1 MISKI
6 FIERPRL
13 ASVVSIVIV
22 IAGFLA
28 IFVMPVTQYPNISPP
43 TVQVSASYPGADS
56 TALAE
61 TVGAPL
67 ERAINGVEGM
77 LYMSSSSSNQGTYSL
92 TITFAIGTDPDIA
105 QVNVSNRV
113 QLATPQ
119 LPTSVVDQ
127 GVTIRTQSPNF
138 LMAVAFPIDPD
149 SDLSPVDAA
158 SYVST
163 NLTTAVQRID
173 GVGNAQ
179 VLGPSN
185 YAMRIWTDPE
195 KLAQFSLSPSDV
207 ADAIRSQNL
216 AAALGQI
223 GGAPAVE
230 GQSVVYTVTGQGRL
244 SEPEEFERI
253 VIRTGENGGLIRV
266 SDVARVE
273 LGAQDYATNSFLGD
287 RPSLTMQVNQAPG
300 ANAIATVN
308 EIRADLEER
317 AGSFPEGLSYDV
329 VYDTTA
335 YVRVTIEEIVK
346 TLLLTAGII
355 VVVVFTFLQGFR
367 ATIIPLIAIPV
378 SLIGT
383 FAALLAIGFS
393 INVITLL
400 ALILAIGIVVDDA
413 ILVVENARR
422 VMEENPEMERRTA
435 VTQAMGEI
443 TGPIISTTLVLLA
456 VFLPT
461 AFLPGISGQL
471 YRQFGLS
478 LSISILLSS
487 LVALTLTPA
496 LCGVMLQ
503 RTDKPAWIF
512 RKFNGLLYWSRDVY
526 GKVVS
531 FFVTRGILA
540 MAVLGLGIFLAASTY
555 LKLPTELVPAEDQG
569 AILVDVGLPDGASLQ
584 RTTEAM
590 QEISDIIQ
598 NTDGVE
604 NTIAVA
610 GFSFLGGSR
619 SSVGIAIATLQP
631 WGERRDLFT
640 ILGQLNGQ
648 FATLPG
654 LQIQAFP
661 PPSIPGTGSV
671 GGFSAQILA
680 TQGQDAVEVA
690 QVARGYVAALNQEAA
705 VGGARTTFSA
715 DVPRL
720 FVNVDRE
727 RAEQLGLS
735 VASIYDSLGST
746 LGAGFVNQFLYEGR
760 VYQVRQQSDSQ
771 FRSQPDDITSI
782 YVKNR
787 TGGVVPLSATADVE
801 TTFGPYILPRFNL
814 FTAAEISGQPAQGFS
829 SGEALEA
836 LQRVAGENLPEG
848 YELALSG
855 ASYQQQAAGNVTFI
869 AFGLAFVFA
878 FLFLVGQFESW
889 LQPLAIMLSVLI
901 AGAGAALSLA
911 FFGFTASVYAQI
923 GLVMLIGLAA
933 KNAILIV
940 EFAKNRHE
948 EGMSITDAAT
958 MGARQRYR
966 AVLMTALAF
975 VFGMLPLVL
984 ASGAGAA
991 ARNAIGTAAM
1001 GGMIA
1006 ATFLGILIIPAIYAV
1021 LERLGEGKRGVL
1033 WGRERDDEDSGEDNS
1048 EDGGERAAGG

>member
-6 FIERPRL
+6 FIQRPRL
-13 ASVVSIVIV
+13 AAVVSIVITL
-22 IAGFLA
+22 AGILA
-28 IFVMPVTQYPNISPP
+28 IFVLPVTQYPNISPP

-56 TALAE
+56 TVLAE

-92 TITFAIGTDPDIA
+92 SITFAIGTDPDIA

-138 LMAVAFPIDPD
+138 LLAVAFPVDPD
-149 SDLSPVDAA
+149 SDLSLIDAA

-163 NLTTAVQRID
+163 NLTTAVSRIS

-185 YAMRIWTDPE
+185 YAMRIWTDPD
-195 KLAQFSLSPSDV
+195 KLSQFNLSPSDV
-207 ADAIRSQNL
+207 ANAIREENL
-216 AAALGQI
+216 AAALGQV
-223 GGAPAVE
+223 GGAPAVD
-230 GQSVVYTVTGQGRL
+230 GQSVVYTVTAQGRL
-244 SEPEEFERI
+244 SDPEAFGDI
-253 VIRTGENGGLIRV
+253 VVRAGENGGLVRV
-266 SDVARVE
+266 RDVARVE
-273 LGAQDYATNSFLGD
+273 LGAQDYSTNSFLGD
-287 RPSLTMQVNQAPG
+287 RPSLTMQVNQSPG
-300 ANAIATVN
+300 ANAISTVD
-308 EIRADLEER
+308 EVRRELEARQE
-317 AGSFPEGLSYDV
+317 SFPEGMSYEV
-329 VYDTTA
+329 VYDTTE

-346 TLLLTAGII
+346 TLLLTAAII
-355 VVVVFTFLQGFR
+355 VVVVFTFLQGVR

-378 SLIGT
+378 SLVGT

-413 ILVVENARR
+413 ILVVENATR
-422 VMEENPEMERRTA
+422 VMEENPDLSRKDA
-435 VTQAMGEI
+435 VTKAMAEI

-456 VFLPT
+456 VFLPV

-478 LSISILLSS
+478 LSISIVLSS
-487 LVALTLTPA
+487 VVALTLTPA
-496 LCGVMLQ
+496 LCGVML
-503 RTDKPAWIF
+503 KPQDQPMWIF
-512 RKFNGLLYWSRDVY
+512 RKFNQILFWSRDVY
-526 GKVVS
+526 GGVVN
-531 FFVTRGILA
+531 FFVVRGLLA
-540 MAVLGLGIFLAASTY
+540 IAVLGIAIFIAASTY
-555 LKLPTELVPAEDQG
+555 LRLPTELVPSEDQG
-569 AILVDVGLPDGASLQ
+569 AILVDVSLPDGASLQ
-584 RTTEAM
+584 RSTEAM
-590 QEISDIIQ
+590 QEVSDIIQ
-598 NTDGVE
+598 NTEGVE
-604 NTIAVA
+604 NVISVA

-619 SSVGIAIATLQP
+619 SSVGIAIATLAP

-648 FATLPG
+648 FQTLPG
-654 LQIQAFP
+654 LQVQAFP
-661 PPSIPGTGSV
+661 PPAIPGTGSV

-680 TQGQDAVEVA
+680 TEGQPAVEVA
-690 QVARGYVAALNQEAA
+690 QVARSFLSTANQDPAI
-705 VGGARTTFSA
+705 GGARTTFSA
-715 DVPRL
+715 DVPRI
-720 FVNVDRE
+720 FVDIDRE

-735 VASIYDSLGST
+735 VASIYETLGQT
-746 LGAGFVNQFLYEGR
+746 LGASFVNQFVYEGR
-760 VYQVRQQSDSQ
+760 VYQVRLQGDDR
-771 FRSQPDDITSI
+771 FRSQPDDITQI
-782 YVKNR
+782 YAQNR
-787 TGGVVPLSATADVE
+787 NGGAVPLSAVADLE
-801 TTFGPYILPRFNL
+801 TRFGPYILPRFNL
-814 FTAAEISGQPAQGFS
+814 FTAASVSGQPAEGYS

-836 LQRVAGENLPEG
+836 LKRVASEQLPQG
-848 YELALSG
+848 YELAFSG
-855 ASYQQQAAGNVTFI
+855 ASYQQQQAGNVTFI
-869 AFGLAFVFA
+869 AFALAFVFA
-878 FLFLVGQFESW
+878 YLFLVGQFESW

-901 AGAGAALSLA
+901 AGAGAAVTLTL
-911 FFGFTASVYAQI
+911 FGFTASVYAQI

-940 EFAKNRHE
+940 EFAKNRHAD
-948 EGMSITDAAT
+948 GMPITEAAN
-958 MGARQRYR
+958 MGAKQRYR

-975 VFGMLPLVL
+975 VFGMVPLVI

-991 ARNAIGTAAM
+991 ARNAIGSAAM

-1021 LERLGEGKRGVL
+1021 LERLGSRKSGVF
-1033 WGRERDDEDSGEDNS
+1033 WGREDKGDWNEEDCETASD
-1048 EDGGERAAGG
+1048 

>member
-1 MISKI
+1 MISKL

-22 IAGFLA
+22 LAGLLA
-28 IFVMPVTQYPNISPP
+28 IFTMPVTQYPNISPP

-56 TALAE
+56 TVLAE

-92 TITFAIGTDPDIA
+92 SITFAIGTDPDIA

-138 LMAVAFPIDPD
+138 LLAVAFPVDPE
-149 SDLSPVDAA
+149 SDLSLIDAA

-185 YAMRIWTDPE
+185 YAMRVWTDPD
-195 KLAQFSLSPSDV
+195 KLAQFRLSPSDV
-207 ADAIRSQNL
+207 ADAIREENL
-216 AAALGQI
+216 AAALGQV
-223 GGAPAVE
+223 GGAPAVD
-230 GQSVVYTVTGQGRL
+230 GQSVVYTVTAQGRL
-244 SEPEEFERI
+244 SDPEAFGDI
-253 VIRTGENGGLIRV
+253 VVRAGDNGGLVRV
-266 SDVARVE
+266 RDVARVE

-287 RPSLTMQVNQAPG
+287 RPSLTMQVNQSPG

-308 EIRADLEER
+308 AVREELAAR
-317 AGSFPEGLSYDV
+317 QESFPEGLDYEV
-329 VYDTTA
+329 VYDTTE
-335 YVRVTIEEIVK
+335 YVRITIQEIIK
-346 TLLLTAGII
+346 TLLLTAAII
-355 VVVVFTFLQGFR
+355 VVVVFTFLQGIR

-413 ILVVENARR
+413 ILVVENSTR
-422 VMEENPEMERRTA
+422 VMEENPDLTRRQA
-435 VTQAMGEI
+435 VTKSMGEI

-456 VFLPT
+456 VFLPV

-478 LSISILLSS
+478 LSISIVLSS
-487 LVALTLTPA
+487 VVALTLTPA
-496 LCGVMLQ
+496 LCGVMLKP
-503 RTDKPAWIF
+503 RSRPAWIF
-512 RKFNGLLYWSRDVY
+512 RKFNQVLFWSRDVY
-526 GKVVS
+526 GHVVG
-531 FFVTRGILA
+531 FFVRRGVLA
-540 MAVLGLGIFLAASTY
+540 FAVLGIAIFVAATTY
-555 LKLPTELVPAEDQG
+555 LRLPTELVPAEDQG
-569 AILVDVGLPDGASLQ
+569 AILVDVSLPDGASLQ
-584 RTTEAM
+584 RSTEAM
-590 QEISDIIQ
+590 QEVSDIIQ

-604 NTIAVA
+604 NVISVA

-619 SSVGIAIATLQP
+619 SSVGIAIATLEP

-640 ILGQLNGQ
+640 ILGEVNGQ
-648 FATLPG
+648 LQTLPG
-654 LQIQAFP
+654 LQVQAFP

-680 TQGQDAVEVA
+680 TEGQPAVEVA
-690 QVARGYVAALNQEAA
+690 QVARSFLAAANQQAA
-705 VGGARTTFSA
+705 IGGARTTFSA
-715 DVPRL
+715 DVPRIFL
-720 FVNVDRE
+720 DIDRE

-735 VASIYDSLGST
+735 VAAIYDTLGQT
-746 LGAGFVNQFLYEGR
+746 LGAGFVNQFIYEGR
-760 VYQVRQQSDSQ
+760 VYQVRIQGQEA
-771 FRSQPDDITSI
+771 FRSQPRDVTEL
-782 YVKNR
+782 YVQNR
-787 TGGVVPLSATADVE
+787 TGGAVPLSAVGELE
-801 TTFGPYILPRFNL
+801 TRFGPYILPRFNL
-814 FTAAEISGQPAQGFS
+814 FTAAEISGQPAAGYS

-836 LQRVAGENLPEG
+836 LQQVADTDLPEG
-848 YELALSG
+848 YELAFSG
-855 ASYQQQAAGNVTFI
+855 ASYQQQQAGNVTFI

-878 FLFLVGQFESW
+878 YLFLVGQFESW
-889 LQPLAIMLSVLI
+889 LQPMAIMLSVLI
-901 AGAGAALSLA
+901 AGAGAAVTLA
-911 FFGFTASVYAQI
+911 VFGFTASVYAQI

-940 EFAKNRHE
+940 EFARNRHA
-948 EGMSITDAAT
+948 EGMPITEAAN

-975 VFGMLPLVL
+975 VCGMLPLVL
-984 ASGAGAA
+984 ATGAGAA
-991 ARNAIGTAAM
+991 ARNAIGSAAM

-1021 LERLGEGKRGVL
+1021 LERLGSGKAGVI
-1033 WGRERDDEDSGEDNS
+1033 WGREDKGDWRGE
-1048 EDGGERAAGG
+1048 GRTGV